1 MDLYCGF
8 LKVPVFRYGYSLII
22 VPLSLVFSYFFA
34 RINLKKNTNTIL
46 NTILIIFIIGF
57 VSKNLNRI
65 IFSDNKYYNH
75 PWPKYY
81 SFKKDNQI
89 EEPKSKLISGKKIY
103 FVENDYCMY
112 SYGPCGLYN
121 ENLEIKIKNNYTFY
135 NLSVN

>member
-1 MDLYCGF
+1 MWF

-112 SYGPCGLYN
+112 SYP
-121 ENLEIKIKNNYTFY
+121 
-135 NLSVN
+135 